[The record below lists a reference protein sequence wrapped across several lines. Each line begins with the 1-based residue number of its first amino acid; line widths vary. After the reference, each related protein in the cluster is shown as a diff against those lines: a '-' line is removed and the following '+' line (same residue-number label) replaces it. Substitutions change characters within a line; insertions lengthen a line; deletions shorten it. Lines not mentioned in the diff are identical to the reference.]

1 MSGENQTGLG
11 LPEQDTGGDLLDAFM
26 QTGDFADADYLEQ
39 PEDTPNEAAEAATD
53 VDTPETD
60 DDETEDTEIEAA
72 DADDAAEADDDGDY
86 VEFDTDDGTTERVS
100 VSELLEAHAQFKQLG
115 SDSEQIR
122 SQIAQQAQAELQPV
136 MQAYDAQVNQ
146 LAETYALLNE
156 LMPNVEPPSTEMLDE
171 RSQYYNPQAYRA
183 QLDAYERVTGVMGDA
198 RERIQRAQQEH
209 QQMQAQQA
217 QQQAQ
222 KDWQALV
229 SADKTWGE
237 GKPEAI
243 QKRLN
248 DLRSHAATAYGIDPQ
263 IIANITNPGFIR
275 MAEDA
280 KAYREAKSTK
290 IKPKAKSAPRLVK
303 GGTARKSAPAKSARA
318 KKAAQ
323 QLAKTG
329 RVTDLEGTWG
339 EFLD

>member
-1 MSGENQTGLG
+1 MSGETQGLG
-11 LPEQDTGGDLLDAFM
+11 LPEAEGGDLLDAFM
-26 QTGDFADADYLEQ
+26 DAGDFADADYLEQ
-39 PEDTPNEAAEAATD
+39 PEEAPREAAEAATD
-53 VDTPETD
+53 ADTLETD
-60 DDETEDTEIEAA
+60 EDADETKEIEAK
-72 DADDAAEADDDGDY
+72 DAEDAEADEDGDF
-86 VEFDTDDGTTERVS
+86 VEFDNDDGTTERVS

-122 SQIAQQAQAELQPV
+122 SQIAMQAQAELAPV
-136 MQAYDAQVNQ
+136 REAYDLQVNQ
-146 LAETYALLNE
+146 LAETYALLSE

-209 QQMQAQQA
+209 QIVLQQQA

-222 KDWQALV
+222 RDWQALV
-229 SADKTWGE
+229 SADKTWSE

-243 QKRLN
+243 QKRLE
-248 DLRSHAATAYGIDPQ
+248 DIRAHSASAYGIDPQ
-263 IIANITNPGFIR
+263 IIATITNPGFIR

-280 KAYREAKSTK
+280 KAYREAKSTQ

-303 GGTARKSAPAKSARA
+303 GGAGRKSANAQSSRA

-339 EFLD
+339 EFL

>member
-1 MSGENQTGLG
+1 MSGETQGLG
-11 LPEQDTGGDLLDAFM
+11 LPEAEGGDLLDAFM
-26 QTGDFADADYLEQ
+26 DAGDFADADYLEQ
-39 PEDTPNEAAEAATD
+39 PEEAPREAAEAATD
-53 VDTPETD
+53 ADTLETD
-60 DDETEDTEIEAA
+60 EDADETKEIEAK
-72 DADDAAEADDDGDY
+72 DAEDAEADEDGDF
-86 VEFDTDDGTTERVS
+86 VEFDNDDGTTERLS
-100 VSELLEAHAQFKQLG
+100 VQELLESHAQFKQLG

-122 SQIAQQAQAELQPV
+122 SQIAMQAQAELAPV
-136 MQAYDAQVNQ
+136 REAYDLQVNQ
-146 LAETYALLNE
+146 LAETYALLSE

-209 QQMQAQQA
+209 QIVLQQQA

-222 KDWQALV
+222 RDWQALV
-229 SADKTWGE
+229 SADKTWSE

-243 QKRLN
+243 QKRLE
-248 DLRSHAATAYGIDPQ
+248 DIRAHSASAYGIDPQ
-263 IIANITNPGFIR
+263 IIATITNPGFIR

-280 KAYREAKSTK
+280 KAYREAKSTR

-303 GGTARKSAPAKSARA
+303 GGAGRKSANAQSARA

-339 EFLD
+339 EFL

>member
-1 MSGENQTGLG
+1 MSGETQGLG
-11 LPEQDTGGDLLDAFM
+11 LPEAEGGDLLDAFM
-26 QTGDFADADYLEQ
+26 DAGDFADADYLEQ
-39 PEDTPNEAAEAATD
+39 PEEAPREAAEAATD
-53 VDTPETD
+53 ADTLETD
-60 DDETEDTEIEAA
+60 EDADETKEIEAK
-72 DADDAAEADDDGDY
+72 DAEDAEADEDGDF
-86 VEFDTDDGTTERVS
+86 VEFDNDDGTTERVS

-122 SQIAQQAQAELQPV
+122 SQIAMQAQAELAPV
-136 MQAYDAQVNQ
+136 REAYDLQVNQ
-146 LAETYALLNE
+146 LAETYALLSE

-209 QQMQAQQA
+209 QIVLQQQA

-222 KDWQALV
+222 RDWQALV
-229 SADKTWGE
+229 SADKTWSE

-243 QKRLN
+243 QKRLE
-248 DLRSHAATAYGIDPQ
+248 DIRAHSASAYGIDPQ
-263 IIANITNPGFIR
+263 IIATITNPGFIR

-280 KAYREAKSTK
+280 KAYREAKSTR

-303 GGTARKSAPAKSARA
+303 GGAGRKSANAQSARA

-339 EFLD
+339 EFL